1 MKFSVLMEYLRACRI
16 PVVIVFFIVFLL
28 ANVFSIASNYWL
40 SYWSNKS
47 SGNSS
52 QHGNVSNNANINNAT
67 ADHETAEKEKYYYY
81 FVFVLIGVVQCVFT
95 LASDFAYLVMYY
107 FATKM
112 LHNKLLH
119 SMLRSTME
127 FFESTPSGR
136 IINRFSKDVEATE
149 RGIPE
154 SFKTFCRCFF
164 HVVFTI
170 LVILISTPLFIT
182 VLVPILIIYIFVQV
196 DYYFVTFNIK
206 FKYNNI

>member
-1 MKFSVLMEYLRACRI
+1 VKFSVLMEYLRACRI
-16 PVVIVFFIVFLL
+16 PVVIVFFVVFLL

-47 SGNSS
+47 SGNNS
-52 QHGNVSNNANINNAT
+52 QHGNVSNNNAT
-67 ADHETAEKEKYYYY
+67 AEHETAEKKKYYYY
-81 FVFVLIGVVQCVFT
+81 LVFVLIGVAQCVFT

-196 DYYFVTFNIK
+196 DYYFVNFNIRL
-206 FKYNNI
+206 KYNSI

>member
-16 PVVIVFFIVFLL
+16 PVVIVFFVVFLL

-47 SGNSS
+47 SGNNS
-52 QHGNVSNNANINNAT
+52 QHGNVSNNNVT
-67 ADHETAEKEKYYYY
+67 AEHETAEKEKYYYY
-81 FVFVLIGVVQCVFT
+81 LVFVLIGVAQCVFT

-182 VLVPILIIYIFVQV
+182 VLVPILVIYIFVQV
-196 DYYFVTFNIK
+196 DYYFVN
-206 FKYNNI
+206 FKIRLNYNSI